1 MSTPSSN
8 PSSLDAISDRIA
20 NLCDG
25 IAPRLVVVHGPRRR
39 SSTGIIWR
47 PGLVLTAEE
56 ALEADEDVL
65 ITRPDGNQVAASLV
79 GRDPSTDI
87 ALLRTEEQPIANV
100 PLADT
105 SGLRAGHLVLAAGRQ
120 SEGLC
125 AALGIVA
132 LAGGPWGSL
141 RGGHIDRRIHL
152 DVKLDTRSEGGAA
165 LDTNG
170 QILGM
175 TVLGPRG
182 RVLVIPSETLERV
195 AQQLLAHG
203 RIARGYLGLGL
214 QSVRIDRTIAD
225 AAGLA
230 EPKGLIVISVDPNG
244 PGQGAGIKQG
254 DILIRWDAN
263 PLHSVRR
270 VYTLLGPESVG
281 RSITLGMLRGGEQIS
296 FTIVIAERPKPQE

>member
-8 PSSLDAISDRIA
+8 PASLDVISDRIA

-25 IAPRLVVVHGPRRR
+25 IAPRLVVVHGPRHR

-56 ALEADEDVL
+56 ALEADEDIL
-65 ITRPDGNQVAASLV
+65 ITHPNGNQVAASLV

-120 SEGLC
+120 SEGVC

-132 LAGGPWGSL
+132 LAGGPWRSL
-141 RGGHIDRRIHL
+141 RGGHIDRKIHL
-152 DVKLDTRSEGGAA
+152 DVKLDTRSEGGVA
-165 LDTNG
+165 LDTDG

-214 QSVRIDRTIAD
+214 QPVRIDQTIAD

-230 EPKGLIVISVDPNG
+230 EPKGLIVISVDPSG
-244 PGQGAGIKQG
+244 PGQRAGIKQG
-254 DILIRWDAN
+254 DILIRWDAD

-281 RSITLGMLRGGEQIS
+281 RTITLGMLRAGQQIS
-296 FTIVIAERPKPQE
+296 FTVEIAERPKPEE